1 MLGLFIRLVSKLF
14 FFTGYVGL
22 NSSFP
27 EPLSKEEEK
36 QCLEAMASGD
46 SDARAKLIEHTLRL
60 VAHIAKKYASPKR
73 DTDDLISIGTVGLIK
88 AVSTFN
94 SEKSKTLAAYAAR
107 CIENEILMSLR
118 SEKKQ
123 SGEVYLMEPIG
134 TDSDGN
140 EISLCDILG
149 TESDHVHNAAERRWH
164 AIVGA
169 LPERE
174 RTVIRL
180 RYGLL
185 GGRCLPQRE
194 VASILGISRSYV
206 SRLEK
211 KALSRLYAML
221 GEK

>member
-1 MLGLFIRLVSKLF
+1 MSNLCIRW
-14 FFTGYVGL
+14 
-22 NSSFP
+22 
-27 EPLSKEEEK
+27 E
-36 QCLEAMASGD
+36 
-46 SDARAKLIEHTLRL
+46 R
-60 VAHIAKKYASPKR
+60 IA
-73 DTDDLISIGTVGLIK
+73 
-88 AVSTFN
+88 
-94 SEKSKTLAAYAAR
+94 
-107 CIENEILMSLR
+107 NEILMSLR

-134 TDSDGN
+134 TDNDGN

-149 TESDHVHNAAERRWH
+149 TDSDHVHNEAERSMEAERLWH
-164 AIVGA
+164 AIDGA